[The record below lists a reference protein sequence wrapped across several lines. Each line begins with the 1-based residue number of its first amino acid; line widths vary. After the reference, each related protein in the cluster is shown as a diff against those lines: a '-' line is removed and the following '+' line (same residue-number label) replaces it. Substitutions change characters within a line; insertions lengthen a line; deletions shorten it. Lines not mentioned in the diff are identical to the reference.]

1 MCHIIKIWRV
11 NMRILDET
19 SNKSVSNLT
28 LLLKKTEAIQL
39 IGYLEALTSKDVL
52 DEHFHLNNDDY
63 SKEITVALYD
73 DSNLNF
79 FSDRYKLLVE
89 KDE

>member
-1 MCHIIKIWRV
+1 
-11 NMRILDET
+11 MRILDET